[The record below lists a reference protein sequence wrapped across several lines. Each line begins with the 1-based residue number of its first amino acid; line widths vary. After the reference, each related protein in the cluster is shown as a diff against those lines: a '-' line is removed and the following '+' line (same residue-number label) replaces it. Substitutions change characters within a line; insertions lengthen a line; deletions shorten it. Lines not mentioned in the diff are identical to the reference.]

1 MTKNVLYIEMNRG
14 ILFLIILLFLSPN
27 ALKADVNPFLQF
39 ADKPY
44 ASYHYALRD
53 SMRKRYGDDKA
64 VALAFEQ
71 MRALPDTY
79 HNHQWQME
87 ADYRTIIYAHYHYK
101 TLSAKDFESQLKVLL
116 KESRRYHNKVFEFRI
131 IRSLFDLSVENN
143 VADQMD
149 YAYQLEKMFA
159 RVTPEEYPDVID
171 ARFRLG
177 EIYFKYKDYIRAER
191 SFKKVVDSPVLDP
204 IQLIYIHARNDLGV
218 IYRDYYH
225 DYDQSDK
232 WFLSIKTFDK
242 QYPILDKRD
251 RWMAIVEGNIGIN
264 CFYRKEYPEAVQKI
278 QNALKLM
285 YAVKDYPYTF
295 EVAPIV
301 SQSYSAMQ
309 QYDKAKEYLDLAA
322 LCRTHF
328 PADSLSTEDFYLA
341 SSKYYSGK
349 GNARLSGVY
358 ADSAFMEHN
367 KWDNKYNMNNFL
379 RIEQKAS
386 QKALQQEM
394 NQKQAYRDRFMF
406 FMLLSFVVLA
416 SLIVYIILY
425 AKKRKAYRLLV
436 LQNQQWARN
445 PIDGNPKTAVNEAN
459 DKDMQLWNTIKNF
472 VEEHEYYTNDE
483 VSLDSL
489 SKDLGINRT
498 YVSNVINSHEDNFP
512 TFINRYR
519 IQKSI
524 NLLSEEHPDSL
535 DNISA
540 SVGFKNRKTFYNAFK
555 NLTGLSPSQF
565 KNNLQKASSEEKS

>member
-1 MTKNVLYIEMNRG
+1 
-14 ILFLIILLFLSPN
+14 
-27 ALKADVNPFLQF
+27 
-39 ADKPY
+39 
-44 ASYHYALRD
+44 
-53 SMRKRYGDDKA
+53 
-64 VALAFEQ
+64 
-71 MRALPDTY
+71 
-79 HNHQWQME
+79 
-87 ADYRTIIYAHYHYK
+87 
-101 TLSAKDFESQLKVLL
+101 
-116 KESRRYHNKVFEFRI
+116 
-131 IRSLFDLSVENN
+131 
-143 VADQMD
+143 
-149 YAYQLEKMFA
+149 
-159 RVTPEEYPDVID
+159 
-171 ARFRLG
+171 
-177 EIYFKYKDYIRAER
+177 
-191 SFKKVVDSPVLDP
+191 
-204 IQLIYIHARNDLGV
+204 
-218 IYRDYYH
+218 
-225 DYDQSDK
+225 
-232 WFLSIKTFDK
+232 
-242 QYPILDKRD
+242 
-251 RWMAIVEGNIGIN
+251 
-264 CFYRKEYPEAVQKI
+264 
-278 QNALKLM
+278 
-285 YAVKDYPYTF
+285 
-295 EVAPIV
+295 
-301 SQSYSAMQ
+301 
-309 QYDKAKEYLDLAA
+309 
-322 LCRTHF
+322 
-328 PADSLSTEDFYLA
+328 
-341 SSKYYSGK
+341 
-349 GNARLSGVY
+349 
-358 ADSAFMEHN
+358 
-367 KWDNKYNMNNFL
+367 MNNFL

-445 PIDGNPKTAVNEAN
+445 PIDGNPKTAVKEAN
-459 DKDMQLWNTIKNF
+459 DKDLQLWNTIKNF